1 MKPVTYTETVTVTAL
16 KPGENRVEGK
26 YGFSYVYYLGYS
38 KKLLDLHRTGLMTKK
53 EVKELAEF
61 LSELSDFMED

>member
-1 MKPVTYTETVTVTAL
+1 MKPVTHTETVTTL
-16 KPGENRVEGK
+16 KPGENRVDSM
-26 YGFSYVYYLGYS
+26 YGFSFVYYLGYS

-61 LSELSDFMED
+61 LSELSDMMEV